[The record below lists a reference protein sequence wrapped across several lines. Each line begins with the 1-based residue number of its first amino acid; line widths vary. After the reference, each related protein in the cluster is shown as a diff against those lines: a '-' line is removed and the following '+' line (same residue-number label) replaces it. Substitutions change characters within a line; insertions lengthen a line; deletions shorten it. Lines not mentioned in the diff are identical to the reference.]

1 MLKTLILLL
10 FGLILFSLAC
20 GLWFLLRP
28 ASEDSSLKLLT
39 SLKVRVLLTVGLLI
53 CLVYGFS
60 SGALHSQAP
69 W

>member
-1 MLKTLILLL
+1 MLKILILLI
-10 FGLILFSLAC
+10 FILILFSLAT
-20 GLWFLLRP
+20 GLWFLLKP

-39 SLKVRVLLTVGLLI
+39 SLKVRISLTTGLLV
-53 CLVYGFS
+53 CLIYGFA